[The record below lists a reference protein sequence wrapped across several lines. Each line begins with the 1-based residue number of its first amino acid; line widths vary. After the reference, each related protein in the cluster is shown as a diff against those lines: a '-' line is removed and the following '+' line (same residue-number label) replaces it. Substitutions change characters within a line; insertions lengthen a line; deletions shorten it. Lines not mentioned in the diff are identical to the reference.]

1 MLEKAVK
8 SRLCRQLD
16 ELSDDDLIGIYR
28 SAMQYDGSFDFV
40 DTFDLEDLAA
50 MTDTYEFGRS
60 IIYGNVANVMD
71 PVRYDGYGNLES
83 VSTCTLT
90 DECRDKS
97 QLDELAGWLLRND
110 IHSDLAFYDGEDILH
125 TIGLWERTYEPEE
138 DVCDAI
144 AAMFQKGCRHVP
156 QGV

>member
-16 ELSDDDLIGIYR
+16 ELADSDLIGIYR

-40 DTFDLEDLAA
+40 DTFDLEDLAE
-50 MTDTYEFGRS
+50 MTETYEFGRS
-60 IIYGNVANVMD
+60 IIYGNVTNVCD

-83 VSTCTLT
+83 VSEYTLN
-90 DECRDKS
+90 DECRDKY
-97 QLDELAGWLLRND
+97 QLDELADWLLRND
-110 IHSDLAFYDGEDILH
+110 IHSDLEFHNGEDILH
-125 TIGLWERTYEPEE
+125 TIEIWERTYEPEE

-144 AAMFQKGCRHVP
+144 ARMLKE
-156 QGV
+156 